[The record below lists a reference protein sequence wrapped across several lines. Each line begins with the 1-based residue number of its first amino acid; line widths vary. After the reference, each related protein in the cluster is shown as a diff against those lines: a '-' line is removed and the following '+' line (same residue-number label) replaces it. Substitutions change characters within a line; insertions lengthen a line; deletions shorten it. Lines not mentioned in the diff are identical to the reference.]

1 MPKMQYGTQEHAI
14 MLSAACLQHR
24 SPDSSR
30 VLVESLQQDNLK
42 KQADAPESLAEL
54 SKHKG
59 LTKTQQWRCNALSL
73 STTLLKPRAFDQK
86 QNAPRTA

>member
-1 MPKMQYGTQEHAI
+1 MPKMQYGSQEHAI

-42 KQADAPESLAEL
+42 SKQMP
-54 SKHKG
+54 
-59 LTKTQQWRCNALSL
+59 QNPWPNCL

-86 QNAPRTA
+86 QNVPRTA